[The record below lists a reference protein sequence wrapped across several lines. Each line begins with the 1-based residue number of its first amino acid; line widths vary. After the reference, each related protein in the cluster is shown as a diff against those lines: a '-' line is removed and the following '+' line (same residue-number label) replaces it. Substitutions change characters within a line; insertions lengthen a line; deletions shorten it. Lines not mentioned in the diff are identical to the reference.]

1 MTIANQVI
9 IEAKD
14 GQAKMLKPL
23 LNTLVEAALL
33 EKGCQK
39 YELYQLDEDREV
51 FFIVEIWK
59 SAKRYNDYLKNET
72 YKALEKE
79 MKELIE
85 IQVTNPLKLT
95 QCLTKL
101 GLKEEKKKE
110 TK

>member
-9 IEAKD
+9 IEAID
-14 GQAKMLKPL
+14 GHAKTLKPL
-23 LNTLVEAALL
+23 LNTLVEATLL

-39 YELYQLDEDREV
+39 FELYQLDEDREV

-59 SAKRYNDYLKNET
+59 SAKRYNDHLENAA
-72 YKALEKE
+72 YKALQAE

-85 IQVTNPLKLT
+85 IKVTNPLKLT

>member
-9 IEAKD
+9 IEAID
-14 GQAKMLKPL
+14 GHSKTLKPL
-23 LNTLVEAALL
+23 LNTLVEVALL

-59 SAKRYNDYLKNET
+59 SAKRYKDHLENET
-72 YKALEKE
+72 YKALEEE

-101 GLKEEKKKE
+101 GLKEEKIKE

>member
-9 IEAKD
+9 IEAVD
-14 GQAKMLKPL
+14 GNAKTLKPL

-51 FFIVEIWK
+51 FFIIEIWK
-59 SAKRYNDYLKNET
+59 SAKRYNEHLENEV
-72 YKALEKE
+72 YKAVEEE
-79 MKELIE
+79 MKELID

-101 GLKEEKKKE
+101 GLKEQKE

>member
-1 MTIANQVI
+1 
-9 IEAKD
+9 
-14 GQAKMLKPL
+14 L
-23 LNTLVEAALL
+23 LNALVEAALL

-51 FFIVEIWK
+51 FFIIEVWK
-59 SAKRYNDYLKNET
+59 SAKRYREHLENET
-72 YKALEKE
+72 YRALEEE

-101 GLKEEKKKE
+101 GLKEQKE
-110 TK
+110 AK

>member
-9 IEAKD
+9 IEAVD
-14 GQAKMLKPL
+14 GHAKTLKPL
-23 LNTLVEAALL
+23 LNSLVEAALL

-51 FFIVEIWK
+51 FFIIEIWK
-59 SAKRYNDYLKNET
+59 SAKRYREHLENET
-72 YKALEKE
+72 YRALEEE

-101 GLKEEKKKE
+101 GLKEQKEEK
-110 TK
+110 

>member
-9 IEAKD
+9 IEAVD
-14 GQAKMLKPL
+14 GHAKTLKPL
-23 LNTLVEAALL
+23 LNALVEAALL

-51 FFIVEIWK
+51 FFIIEIWK
-59 SAKRYNDYLKNET
+59 SAKRYREHLENET
-72 YKALEKE
+72 YRVLEEE

-101 GLKEEKKKE
+101 GLKEQKEEK
-110 TK
+110 

>member
-9 IEAKD
+9 IEAVD
-14 GQAKMLKPL
+14 GHAKTLKPL
-23 LNTLVEAALL
+23 LNALVEAALL

-51 FFIVEIWK
+51 FFIIEIWK
-59 SAKRYNDYLKNET
+59 SAKRYREHLENET
-72 YKALEKE
+72 YRVLEEE

-101 GLKEEKKKE
+101 GLKEQKE
-110 TK
+110 AK

>member
-9 IEAKD
+9 IEAVD
-14 GQAKMLKPL
+14 GHAKTLKPL
-23 LNTLVEAALL
+23 LNALVEAALL

-51 FFIVEIWK
+51 FFIIEVWK
-59 SAKRYNDYLKNET
+59 SAKRYREHLENET
-72 YKALEKE
+72 YRALEEE

-101 GLKEEKKKE
+101 GLKEQKE
-110 TK
+110 AK

>member
-9 IEAKD
+9 IEAVD
-14 GQAKMLKPL
+14 GQAKTLKPL
-23 LNTLVEAALL
+23 LNTLVEATLL

-39 YELYQLDEDREV
+39 FELYQLDEDREV

-59 SAKRYNDYLKNET
+59 SAKRYNDHLENAA
-72 YKALEKE
+72 YKALQAE

-85 IQVTNPLKLT
+85 IKVTNPLKLT

>member
-9 IEAKD
+9 IEAID
-14 GQAKMLKPL
+14 GQAKTLKPL
-23 LNTLVEAALL
+23 LNALVETALL

-39 YELYQLDEDREV
+39 FELYQLDKERNI

-59 SAKRYNDYLKNET
+59 SAMRYNEHLENET
-72 YKALEKE
+72 YKAHIEK
-79 MKELIE
+79 MKELIIGE
-85 IQVTNPLKLT
+85 VTNALKLT

-101 GLKEEKKKE
+101 GLKTQKE